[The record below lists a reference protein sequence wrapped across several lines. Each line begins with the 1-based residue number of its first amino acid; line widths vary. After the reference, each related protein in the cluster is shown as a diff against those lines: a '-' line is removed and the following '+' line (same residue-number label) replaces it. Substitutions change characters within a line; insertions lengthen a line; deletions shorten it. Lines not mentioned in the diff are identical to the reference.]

1 MQNHGIEEQR
11 RILPLLRRLA
21 GELGVK
27 LAATNDCH
35 YITKADHRMQ
45 HVLTCIQTN
54 TTVDNPSMEFA
65 TDEFYVKS
73 RDEMAAALPGF
84 EEALDNTV
92 EIARRCNLEFTFGE
106 LKLPYFTAPDG
117 QLQHSTP
124 GGITANISDRGAMR
138 VCASTTV
145 RILLPRWSSG
155 WNTSFRSSKRWDISI
170 TT

>member
-1 MQNHGIEEQR
+1 MASRSSGGFC
-11 RILPLLRRLA
+11 PLLRRLA

-73 RDEMAAALPGF
+73 RDEMAAALP
-84 EEALDNTV
+84 AL
-92 EIARRCNLEFTFGE
+92 RRRSTIPLRLRAAATSNL
-106 LKLPYFTAPDG
+106 
-117 QLQHSTP
+117 
-124 GGITANISDRGAMR
+124 
-138 VCASTTV
+138 
-145 RILLPRWSSG
+145 SSE
-155 WNTSFRSSKRWDISI
+155 S
-170 TT
+170 